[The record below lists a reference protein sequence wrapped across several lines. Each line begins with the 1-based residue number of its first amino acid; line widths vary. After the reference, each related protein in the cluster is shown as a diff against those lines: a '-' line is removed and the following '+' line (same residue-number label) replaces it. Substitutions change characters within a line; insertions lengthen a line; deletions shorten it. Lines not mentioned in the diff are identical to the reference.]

1 MSHPTKISVHDLGIL
16 KGMDATEIAA
26 NLRNKKLSVKEV
38 VECVR
43 QRAEQANPV
52 INAIVASDYERG
64 ESAYNTNGILA
75 GVPTYIK
82 DLSHTKGFPTRSGCE
97 GLPATIDTRN
107 EKAVEHFLS
116 AGFVVLGKS
125 ATSEFGFLPSCE
137 TRLHGDTLN
146 PHNVEYSTGGS
157 SGGAGALV
165 AAGVVPIAHAMD
177 GGGSIR
183 IPASCCGLVGLK
195 PSRGRMLGSMTAA
208 LPVDIVTHGVLTSTV
223 RDTANFFAGAEQ
235 YYRAKNL
242 PEIGNVRGPSARRL
256 KIALLT
262 ESSVG
267 LEAHEDVVQ
276 AVVNAGKKC
285 ESLGHSVERI
295 PNPYPDSILFD
306 FLVYYSM
313 LAWLT
318 TRFGKVAM
326 SWKFNVRKVEPFTRD
341 LSGYFYKFLLMT
353 PGALRRLRNDLVEAY
368 QSLVSKYD
376 VVLSP
381 TLSNPTPKL
390 KYFSPELGVISL
402 VTRLNNHVTF
412 TTIQNATG
420 APAISLPLGICSNG
434 LPIGMQFAAAL
445 GEEKKLLE
453 LAFELEAAGTFC
465 NPFQL

>member
-1 MSHPTKISVHDLGIL
+1 MGIL

-26 NLRNKKLSVKEV
+26 NIRQKNISVKEV

-43 QRAEQANPV
+43 QRAEKANPV
-52 INAIVASDYERG
+52 INAIVASDYEMG
-64 ESAYNTNGILA
+64 VSAYNTNGIFA
-75 GVPTYIK
+75 GVPTYLK
-82 DLSHTKGFPTRSGCE
+82 DLVHTKGFPTRSGCE
-97 GLPATIDTRN
+97 GLPATIDRKN

-116 AGFVVLGKS
+116 GGFVVLGKS

-137 TRLHGDTLN
+137 TRLQGDTLN
-146 PHNVEYSTGGS
+146 PVNTKYSTGGS

-208 LPVDIVTHGVLTSTV
+208 LPVDIVAHGVLTRTV
-223 RDTANFFAGAEQ
+223 RDTANFFAGMEQ
-235 YYRAKNL
+235 YYRPKNL
-242 PEIGNVRGPSARRL
+242 PEIGSVRGPSARRL
-256 KIALLT
+256 KIALIT
-262 ESSVG
+262 QSTVG
-267 LEAHEDVVQ
+267 LEAHQEVFD
-276 AVVNAGKKC
+276 AVVNAGKQC
-285 ESLGHSVERI
+285 EALGHRVEHI

-318 TRFGKVAM
+318 TRFGRFAM

-341 LSGYFYKFLLMT
+341 LSRYFYKFLLMT
-353 PGALRRLRNDLVEAY
+353 PGALSRLRNDLVEAY

-376 VVLSP
+376 LVLSP
-381 TLSNPTPKL
+381 TVANPTPRL

-412 TTIQNATG
+412 TTIQNSTG
-420 APAISLPLGICSNG
+420 APAISLPMGICSNG
-434 LPIGMQFAAAL
+434 LPIGVQFAAAL

-453 LAFELEAAGTFC
+453 LAFELEAAGAFSKRV
-465 NPFQL
+465 Q

>member
-1 MSHPTKISVHDLGIL
+1 MSQPTKISVHDVGIL

-26 NLRNKKLSVKEV
+26 NIRQKRLSVKEV

-52 INAIVASDYERG
+52 INAIVASNYEMG
-64 ESAYNTNGILA
+64 VSAYNPNGIFA

-82 DLSHTKGFPTRSGCE
+82 DLVHTKGFPTRSGCA
-97 GLPATIDTRN
+97 GLPATIDKKN
-107 EKAVEHFLS
+107 EKAVEHFVS

-125 ATSEFGFLPSCE
+125 ATSEFGWLPSCE
-137 TRLHGDTLN
+137 TLLHGDTLN
-146 PHNVEYSTGGS
+146 PLNTEYSTGGS

-195 PSRGRMLGSMTAA
+195 ASRGRMLGSVTAA
-208 LPVDIVTHGVLTSTV
+208 LPIDIVAHGVLTRTV
-223 RDTANFFAGAEQ
+223 RDTANFFAGMEQ

-242 PEIGNVRGPSARRL
+242 PEIGTVSGPATRRL

-267 LEAHEDVVQ
+267 LEGHEDVVQ
-276 AVVNAGKKC
+276 AVLNAGKKC
-285 ESLGHSVERI
+285 EALGHRVEQI
-295 PNPYPDSILFD
+295 HNPYPDSILFD

-318 TRFGKVAM
+318 TRFGKLAM
-326 SWKFNVRKVEPFTRD
+326 TWKFNGRKVEPFTRE
-341 LSGYFYKFLLMT
+341 LSGYFYKFLLMA
-353 PGALRRLRNDLVEAY
+353 PSALRRLRNDLVAAY
-368 QSLVSKYD
+368 QTLVSKYD

-381 TLSNPTPKL
+381 TLANPTPRL

-402 VTRLNNHVTF
+402 VTRLNNNVGF

-420 APAISLPLGICSNG
+420 APAISLPMAICSNG
-434 LPIGMQFAAAL
+434 LPIGLQFAAGL

-453 LAFELEAAGTFC
+453 LAFELEAVGAFSKAG
-465 NPFQL
+465 Q

>member
-1 MSHPTKISVHDLGIL
+1 MSQPTKISVHDLGVL

-26 NLRNKKLSVKEV
+26 NIRQKRLSVKEV

-43 QRAEQANPV
+43 QRAEKANPV
-52 INAIVASDYERG
+52 INAIVASDYEMG
-64 ESAYNTNGILA
+64 VSAYNTNGIFA

-82 DLSHTKGFPTRSGCE
+82 DLVHTKGFPTRSGCE
-97 GLPATIDTRN
+97 GLPAAIDKKN

-137 TRLHGDTLN
+137 TRLQGDTLN
-146 PHNVEYSTGGS
+146 PVNTEYSTGGS

-208 LPVDIVTHGVLTSTV
+208 LPIDIVTHGVLTSTV
-223 RDTANFFAGAEQ
+223 RDTANFFAGMEQ
-235 YYRAKNL
+235 YYRPKNL
-242 PEIGNVRGPSARRL
+242 PEIGSVRGPSARRL

-262 ESSVG
+262 QSSVG
-267 LEAHEDVVQ
+267 LEAHEEVVQ

-285 ESLGHSVERI
+285 EALGHSVEHI

-318 TRFGKVAM
+318 TRFGKFAL
-326 SWKFNVRKVEPFTRD
+326 SWKFNARKVEPFTRD
-341 LSGYFYKFLLMT
+341 LSAYFYKFLLMA
-353 PGALRRLRNDLVEAY
+353 PGALRRLRNDLVAAY
-368 QSLVSKYD
+368 LSLVSKYD

-381 TLSNPTPKL
+381 TLSNPTPRL

-412 TTIQNATG
+412 TTIQNSTG
-420 APAISLPLGICSNG
+420 APAISLPLGICRNG
-434 LPIGMQFAAAL
+434 LPIGVQFAAAL

-453 LAFELEAAGTFC
+453 LAFELEAAGAFC
-465 NPFQL
+465 KLVQ

>member
-1 MSHPTKISVHDLGIL
+1 MSQPTKISVHDMGIL

-26 NLRNKKLSVKEV
+26 NIRQKNISVKEV

-43 QRAEQANPV
+43 QRAEKANPV
-52 INAIVASDYERG
+52 INAIVASDYELG
-64 ESAYNTNGILA
+64 VSAYNTNGIFA
-75 GVPTYIK
+75 GVPTYLK
-82 DLSHTKGFPTRSGCE
+82 DLVHTKGFPTRSGCE
-97 GLPATIDTRN
+97 GLPATIDRKN

-137 TRLHGDTLN
+137 TRLQGDTLN
-146 PHNVEYSTGGS
+146 PVNTEYSTGGS

-208 LPVDIVTHGVLTSTV
+208 LPVDIVAHGVLTRTV
-223 RDTANFFAGAEQ
+223 RDTANFFAGMEQ
-235 YYRAKNL
+235 YYRPKNL
-242 PEIGNVRGPSARRL
+242 PEIGSVRGPSARRL
-256 KIALLT
+256 KIALIT
-262 ESSVG
+262 QSTVG
-267 LEAHEDVVQ
+267 LEAHQEVFD
-276 AVVNAGKKC
+276 AVVNAGKQC
-285 ESLGHSVERI
+285 EALGHRVEHI

-318 TRFGKVAM
+318 TKFGRFAM

-341 LSGYFYKFLLMT
+341 LSRYFYKFLLMA

-376 VVLSP
+376 LVLSP
-381 TLSNPTPKL
+381 TVANPTPRL

-412 TTIQNATG
+412 TTIQNTTG
-420 APAISLPLGICSNG
+420 APAISLPMGICSNG
-434 LPIGMQFAAAL
+434 LPIGVQFAAAL

-453 LAFELEAAGTFC
+453 LAFELEAAGAFSKRV
-465 NPFQL
+465 Q